1 MSANVLHSA
10 HTAEALSAYNH
21 PKRIAPPGPNT
32 RGWTA
37 GVLLTNMSEEMEP
50 RSCTAD
56 RKGVRTRSTI
66 HMSRPVRGWR
76 THLLN
81 AGAGLH
87 AAWPR
92 QAARSSAGSIG
103 AAEHRFDEPRRK
115 RSTTGCIMDLP
126 PPAPP
131 RDLPASAATP
141 PTSTHLNTDYLLL
154 KAQGTEAFKQV
165 RRRGKRSLGTEL
177 SKVIP

>member
-1 MSANVLHSA
+1 MQGQGC
-10 HTAEALSAYNH
+10 T
-21 PKRIAPPGPNT
+21 PPG
-32 RGWTA
+32 RGK
-37 GVLLTNMSEEMEP
+37 L
-50 RSCTAD
+50 R
-56 RKGVRTRSTI
+56 
-66 HMSRPVRGWR
+66 
-76 THLLN
+76 
-81 AGAGLH
+81 
-87 AAWPR
+87 AAVP
-92 QAARSSAGSIG
+92 AASVQLSSA
-103 AAEHRFDEPRRK
+103 FDEIIKLRRK